1 MRLVSGCGS
10 SDAFTDKLSRLTEK
24 AKQTTEYRR
33 QYMEWERQK
42 AYEYKRGK
50 AAGELQKAV
59 EAAQNLYTNGVS
71 VDIIAKSLGMT
82 FEQVEDIVKENV
94 LA

>member
-1 MRLVSGCGS
+1 MDFLLSNYAPLRTS
-10 SDAFTDKLSRLTEK
+10 SQTFADTFYNLLPKTEQLDIAVGYITPDSLS
-24 AKQTTEYRR
+24 
-33 QYMEWERQK
+33 
-42 AYEYKRGK
+42 
-50 AAGELQKAV
+50 ELQKAV